1 MATIDFMRKVVVAT
15 PSLRDQDHIPMI
27 VHAVPQIEDRSEAIV
42 GSGASPLDAMR
53 LAIRRLEAAGST
65 YIAIPCNTAHHW
77 YSALRECSRV
87 PILHIAEVTC
97 VALLSNQLL
106 NNGARI
112 ALLATPGTLASGFYQ
127 DRLRAY
133 GFRYLAATPEES
145 RDLVE
150 RGIRLVKAGEMKRG
164 ACLFEQCIAA
174 LRRRGAEAIV
184 LGCTEIPIALDL
196 IASKT
201 RTHVVDSTQALAEA
215 CVCWWRSYGAAA
227 TGLTQGTA

>member
-1 MATIDFMRKVVVAT
+1 
-15 PSLRDQDHIPMI
+15 MI

-77 YSALRECSRV
+77 YSALREWSRV
-87 PILHIAEVTC
+87 QIFHIAEVTC
-97 VALLSNQLL
+97 VALSKQPL
-106 NNGARI
+106 NNGAKI
-112 ALLATPGTLASGFYQ
+112 ALLATAGTLASGFYQ

-133 GFRYLAATPEES
+133 GFRYLAATPEGS
-145 RDLVE
+145 RDLAE
-150 RGIRLVKAGEMKRG
+150 LGIRLVKAGEIKRG

-201 RTHVVDSTQALAEA
+201 RGHVVDSTQALAEA
-215 CVCWWRSYGAAA
+215 CVCWWRSYAATA